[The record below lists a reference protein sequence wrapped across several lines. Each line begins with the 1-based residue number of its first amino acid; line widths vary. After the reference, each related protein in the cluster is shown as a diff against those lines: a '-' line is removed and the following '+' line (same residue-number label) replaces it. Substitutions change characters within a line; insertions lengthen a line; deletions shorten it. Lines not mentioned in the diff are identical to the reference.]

1 MCGVCVCVWRWGM
14 VHCPKT
20 VQTFWE
26 RLITHA
32 SVTALIIF
40 LFWVTVLGK
49 SAKRP
54 KLADPL
60 APST

>member
-1 MCGVCVCVWRWGM
+1 M
-14 VHCPKT
+14 VRCPKT

-26 RLITHA
+26 RLITQA